1 MKFDFLGLTTLT
13 ILTKAAEYIDR
24 LNPGAKFDL
33 SRIPTD
39 DKKTLELFQQGNT
52 GAVFQFESD
61 GMREQ
66 LRQAK
71 PDCLEDLVA
80 LNALYRPGPMDQI
93 PHFIDRKFGREK
105 VEYLDPRMEP
115 ILRETYGI
123 MVYQEQVML
132 VARAIGGYSLGG
144 ADLLRRAMGK
154 KNVEEMKRQ
163 RAVFIQGAAERGV
176 TAETATEI
184 FDLMEKFAGYG
195 FNKSHAAAYSYVAWQ
210 TAYLKVHHTACF
222 IAGNMCLVMNQ
233 GEKMRELVE
242 DAREMGV
249 TVLQPDI
256 NISEWFFTVPDEKT
270 VRFGLGAIKG
280 VGQNI
285 VEDLLHERLLNGP
298 FLDIFD
304 VAARVHSMNRKV
316 LEQLIKAGAFDSLD
330 KDRGKLFGN
339 VENAIQAGQAVAASI
354 GQASLF
360 ADENGEDERIVNWK
374 KSERWDNRTLY
385 TLERDAF
392 GFCLTG
398 DMFDSYRV
406 EARNF
411 AIPFKDVRDSREQ
424 QTIAGIVQSVRTIAG
439 KRGTFAV
446 VALSD
451 GQTTMDVLVFA
462 KAYDNY
468 KNMLKPDEML
478 IFTGKGRRDE
488 RSGGMSFV
496 CDRVV
501 TIEEM
506 RVQKGA
512 TLMVEIAEGQDLGAI
527 RDVLLTGQDN
537 DHRGVLCEISIC
549 SNGVKAEVFLKDNYA
564 PTDLLLNQLK
574 NSESVVSA
582 KYTY

>member
-1 MKFDFLGLTTLT
+1 
-13 ILTKAAEYIDR
+13 
-24 LNPGAKFDL
+24 
-33 SRIPTD
+33 
-39 DKKTLELFQQGNT
+39 
-52 GAVFQFESD
+52 
-61 GMREQ
+61 
-66 LRQAK
+66 
-71 PDCLEDLVA
+71 
-80 LNALYRPGPMDQI
+80 
-93 PHFIDRKFGREK
+93 
-105 VEYLDPRMEP
+105 
-115 ILRETYGI
+115 
-123 MVYQEQVML
+123 ML

-374 KSERWDNRTLY
+374 KAERWDDRTLY

-424 QTIAGIVQSVRTIAG
+424 QTISGIVQSVRTIAG

-462 KAYDNY
+462 KAYENY
-468 KNMLKPDEML
+468 KNLLKPDEML
-478 IFTGKGRRDE
+478 IFTGKGRKDE

-496 CDRVV
+496 CDRVI

-512 TLMVEIAEGQDLGAI
+512 TLMIEIAEGQDLGAI

-537 DHRGVLCEISIC
+537 DHPGVPCEILIH
-549 SNGVKAEVFLKDNYA
+549 SNGVKAEVSLKNSYA
-564 PTDLLLNQLK
+564 PTDHLLNQLK
-574 NSESVVSA
+574 NSESVVSV

>member
-24 LNPGAKFDL
+24 LNPGTKFDL

-316 LEQLIKAGAFDSLD
+316 MEQLIKAGAFDSLD

-374 KSERWDNRTLY
+374 KAERWDDRTLY

-411 AIPFKDVRDSREQ
+411 SIPFKDVRDSREQ

-468 KNMLKPDEML
+468 KNILKPDEML
-478 IFTGKGRRDE
+478 IFTGKGRKDE

-496 CDRVV
+496 CDRVI

-512 TLMVEIAEGQDLGAI
+512 RLMLEIAEGQDLGAI

-537 DHRGVLCEISIC
+537 DHRGVLCEVSIR
-549 SNGVKAEVFLKDNYA
+549 SNGVKAEVFLKNNYA
-564 PTDLLLNQLK
+564 PTDKLLNQLK
-574 NSESVVSA
+574 NLESISLA
-582 KYTY
+582 RFMY

>member
-1 MKFDFLGLTTLT
+1 M
-13 ILTKAAEYIDR
+13 
-24 LNPGAKFDL
+24 
-33 SRIPTD
+33 
-39 DKKTLELFQQGNT
+39 
-52 GAVFQFESD
+52 
-61 GMREQ
+61 
-66 LRQAK
+66 
-71 PDCLEDLVA
+71 
-80 LNALYRPGPMDQI
+80 
-93 PHFIDRKFGREK
+93 
-105 VEYLDPRMEP
+105 
-115 ILRETYGI
+115 
-123 MVYQEQVML
+123 
-132 VARAIGGYSLGG
+132 
-144 ADLLRRAMGK
+144 
-154 KNVEEMKRQ
+154 
-163 RAVFIQGAAERGV
+163 
-176 TAETATEI
+176 
-184 FDLMEKFAGYG
+184 
-195 FNKSHAAAYSYVAWQ
+195 
-210 TAYLKVHHTACF
+210 
-222 IAGNMCLVMNQ
+222 
-233 GEKMRELVE
+233 
-242 DAREMGV
+242 
-249 TVLQPDI
+249 
-256 NISEWFFTVPDEKT
+256 
-270 VRFGLGAIKG
+270 GAIKG

-374 KSERWDNRTLY
+374 KAERWDDRTLY

-424 QTIAGIVQSVRTIAG
+424 QTIAGIMQSVRTIAG

-462 KAYDNY
+462 KAYENY

-478 IFTGKGRRDE
+478 IFTGKGRKDE

-496 CDRVV
+496 CDRVI

-512 TLMVEIAEGQDLGAI
+512 TLMIEIAESQDLSVI

-537 DHRGVLCEISIC
+537 DHRGVPCEVSIRC
-549 SNGVKAEVFLKDNYA
+549 NGVKAEVFLRNNYA
-564 PTDLLLNQLK
+564 PSDQLLNQLR
-574 NSESVVSA
+574 NSDSVSVA
-582 KYTY
+582 KFVY

>member
-374 KSERWDNRTLY
+374 KAERWDDRTLY

-411 AIPFKDVRDSREQ
+411 SIPFKDVRDSREQ

-462 KAYDNY
+462 KAYENY

-478 IFTGKGRRDE
+478 IFTGKGRKDE

-496 CDRVV
+496 CDRVI

-506 RVQKGA
+506 RVSQGA
-512 TLMVEIAEGQDLGAI
+512 TLLIEVNEGAALEWLSRVLSKAQSSDVGTVFCEVSLLSKTKRAE
-527 RDVLLTGQDN
+527 
-537 DHRGVLCEISIC
+537 
-549 SNGVKAEVFLKDNYA
+549 
-564 PTDLLLNQLK
+564 LLLNNRYVPSDDLANQLRGV
-574 NSESVVSA
+574 EGVISV
-582 KYTY
+582 KYSY